1 MYPYIDGLTGEGV
14 GMGILWA
21 ILDVLAF
28 VIKGL
33 LKLLDLGLKNQ
44 DELNS
49 KMNRSSP
56 MDDKYE
62 QHYW

>member
-1 MYPYIDGLTGEGV
+1 
-14 GMGILWA
+14 MGILWA